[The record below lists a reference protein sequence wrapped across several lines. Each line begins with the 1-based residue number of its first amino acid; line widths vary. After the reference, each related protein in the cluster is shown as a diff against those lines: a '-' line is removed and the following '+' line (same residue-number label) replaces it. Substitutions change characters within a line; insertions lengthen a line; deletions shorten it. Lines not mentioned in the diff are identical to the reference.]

1 MALTLGQ
8 KAGWGLADLGVV
20 VFVVV
25 KQLLVLA
32 FLTSYLG
39 VPAGIAG
46 AATTGVLVFDMI
58 TDPVIGYLS
67 DRTDSRFGRRAPWMV
82 AGAVVMVAG
91 MVGLFAVPGGMAGVA
106 ALPWVLGFFCL
117 ATLGFTM
124 VAIPYGALAG
134 EITEDARDRSQMMAW
149 RMGFASLGI
158 LLGGALVPALAAS
171 GGHAR
176 AALVVSPL
184 ILGAIWVSVWSIRD
198 APRHSTPVRL
208 GPRQVLAH
216 VLGNRPFLVLAG
228 LYGVMTLAVALITA
242 GLPFAAL
249 YLITDTGDTP
259 MSAVARA
266 VSVLSLLFAAFTVG
280 SILSQAG
287 WVLASARLGKTG
299 ALVLGLT
306 FYVVL
311 LLGLFAA
318 LPSSNVT
325 AIAGLFVLAGMT
337 NGAYQ
342 QIPWA
347 MYPDL
352 MDVTRARTGAAIEGG
367 FSAIWLFGQKLANA
381 LAPGALGLILGA
393 FGWRETTR
401 GRIAQDPGALEAL
414 QATVTLVPAAILGLA
429 VAGLVLVYRPLAAR
443 AGAAPG

>member
-1 MALTLGQ
+1 MALTTGQ

-39 VPAGIAG
+39 VPAAIAG

-67 DRTDSRFGRRAPWMV
+67 DRTDSRYGRRAPWMV
-82 AGAVVMVAG
+82 IGAMVMVVG
-91 MVGLFAVPGGMAGVA
+91 MVGLFAVPRGMDGVA

-134 EITEDARDRSQMMAW
+134 EITEDGRDRSQMMAW
-149 RMGFASLGI
+149 RMGFASLGL
-158 LLGGALVPALAAS
+158 LLGGALVPALAAE

-176 AALVVSPL
+176 AALVVAPL
-184 ILGAIWVSVWSIRD
+184 ILGAIWFSVWSIRT
-198 APRHSTPVRL
+198 APRHPAPVVITPW
-208 GPRQVLAH
+208 QMLAQ
-216 VLGNRPFLVLAG
+216 VLGNAPFMVLAA

-249 YLITDTGDTP
+249 YLISDTGDTP
-259 MSAVARA
+259 LSGAAQA
-266 VSVLSLLFAAFTVG
+266 LTVLSLLFAAFTLG
-280 SILSQAG
+280 AILSQAG
-287 WVLASARLGKTG
+287 WVLASARLGKLG
-299 ALVLGLT
+299 ALVLGLCL
-306 FYVVL
+306 YVAL
-311 LLGLFAA
+311 LVGLYAA
-318 LPSSNVT
+318 LPAVNVT
-325 AIAGLFVLAGMT
+325 VIAGLFVLAGMT

-352 MDVTRARTGAAIEGG
+352 MDATRARTGLAIEGG

-393 FGWRETTR
+393 FGWRETTQ
-401 GRIAQDPGALEAL
+401 GLIAQEAAALEAL
-414 QATVTLVPAAILGLA
+414 HVSVTLIPAGILALAVLGLW
-429 VAGLVLVYRPLAAR
+429 GVYRPLAAR
-443 AGAAPG
+443 ASARA

>member
-1 MALTLGQ
+1 MALTIGQ

-46 AATTGVLVFDMI
+46 AATTAVLVFDMI
-58 TDPVIGYLS
+58 TDPLIGYLS

-91 MVGLFAVPGGMAGVA
+91 MVGLFAVPEELRGTA

-117 ATLGFTM
+117 ATVGFTM

-134 EITEDARDRSQMMAW
+134 EITEDGRERSQMTAW
-149 RMGFASLGI
+149 RMGFASVGI
-158 LLGGALVPALAAS
+158 LVGGALVPGLAAN
-171 GGHAR
+171 GGHAH

-184 ILGAIWVSVWSIRD
+184 ILGAIWFSAWSIRK
-198 APRHSTPVRL
+198 APRHPTPSLVSPAEMLR
-208 GPRQVLAH
+208 H
-216 VLGNRPFLVLAG
+216 VLGNRPFMVLAA
-228 LYGVMTLAVALITA
+228 LYGVMTLAIALITA

-249 YLITDTGDTP
+249 YLIADTGDTP
-259 MSAVARA
+259 LSALAQ
-266 VSVLSLLFAAFTVG
+266 SLTVLSLLFAAFTLG

-287 WVLASARLGKTG
+287 WVWASATLGKLG
-299 ALVLGLT
+299 ALVLGLCL
-306 FYVVL
+306 YIL
-311 LLGLFAA
+311 LLFGLFAA
-318 LPSSNVT
+318 LPSVNVT
-325 AIAGLFVLAGMT
+325 AIAGVFVLAGMT

-393 FGWRETTR
+393 FGWQETTE
-401 GRIAQDPGALEAL
+401 GRAEQSADALRAL
-414 QATVTLVPAAILGLA
+414 HVSVTLVPAGILALA
-429 VAGLVLVYRPLAAR
+429 VIGLWVLYRPRAVRVLPAA
-443 AGAAPG
+443 

>member
-39 VPAGIAG
+39 VPAGVAG
-46 AATTGVLVFDMI
+46 AATTAVLVFDMI

-67 DRTDSRFGRRAPWMV
+67 DRTESRHGRRAPWLGV
-82 AGAVVMVAG
+82 GAVVMVAG
-91 MVGLFAVPGGMAGVA
+91 MVGLFAVPAGLHGVA

-117 ATLGFTM
+117 ATVGFTM

-134 EITEDARDRSQMMAW
+134 EITGDAGERSQLMAW
-149 RMGFASLGI
+149 RMGFASVGI
-158 LLGGALVPALAAS
+158 LLGGALVPALAAA

-184 ILGAIWVSVWSIRD
+184 ILGAIWFSVWTIRD
-198 APRHSTPVRL
+198 APRHPAPVEI
-208 GPRQVLAH
+208 GPGQMLAH
-216 VLGNRPFLVLAG
+216 VLGNGPFMTLAA
-228 LYGVMTLAVALITA
+228 LYGVMTLAIALITA

-249 YLITDTGDTP
+249 YLITDTGDTFL
-259 MSAVARA
+259 SGAARS
-266 VSVLSLLFAAFTVG
+266 VSVLSLLFAAFTLG
-280 SILSQAG
+280 STLSQPG
-287 WVLASARLGKTG
+287 WVLASARLGKLV
-299 ALVLGLT
+299 ALVLGVC
-306 FYVVL
+306 FYIL
-311 LLGLFAA
+311 LLFALFAA
-318 LPSSNVT
+318 LPSVNVT

-352 MDVTRARTGAAIEGG
+352 MDVTRARTGMAIEGG
-367 FSAIWLFGQKLANA
+367 FSAIWLFCQKLANA
-381 LAPGALGLILGA
+381 LAPGALGLILGS

-401 GRIAQDPGALEAL
+401 GRVAQEPAALEAL
-414 QATVTLVPAAILGLA
+414 HVSVTLAPAAILGVAVLGLLA
-429 VAGLVLVYRPLAAR
+429 LYRPRAAR
-443 AGAAPG
+443 VLGRC